1 MGHNKELIRF
11 GDLDL
16 ISKVTAVKKILKI
29 YGKRKGWGVGG
40 WGGGGGMCGGH
51 LFSLKTLLLV
61 VDIFSYFSTKTYVVV
76 PIRSASLTEA
86 LLIGTTTYVFMEK

>member
-1 MGHNKELIRF
+1 
-11 GDLDL
+11 
-16 ISKVTAVKKILKI
+16 
-29 YGKRKGWGVGG
+29 
-40 WGGGGGMCGGH
+40 MCGGH